1 MPRKRSAKRVAK
13 KVSRTEKGSLG
24 AELAPARFTLVFERL
39 KIKNIMGE
47 FEPELPATADAS
59 RKYCGVTKSK
69 SWKGGS
75 MFFAAV
81 MAGKA
86 YVSDRLFPPVC
97 MSRRWEGWFF
107 QPEATHAREI
117 MLPLPHAG

>member
-1 MPRKRSAKRVAK
+1 
-13 KVSRTEKGSLG
+13 
-24 AELAPARFTLVFERL
+24 
-39 KIKNIMGE
+39 MGE

-69 SWKGGS
+69 SWKGGP

-86 YVSDRLFPPVC
+86 YVSDRLFPPVG
-97 MSRRWEGWFF
+97 MSGDGKDGFSNRKQRMPGNSCCNFRTRD
-107 QPEATHAREI
+107 EALLAELSGLTKGRSREI
-117 MLPLPHAG
+117 